1 MKINPSLIVLIDCP
15 DQIVINRLTK
25 RRTDPLTGQV
35 YDDIELVEDPEIK
48 KRLSVSPNESEAVVR
63 LRYLIQI
70 YSDLSVGKNS

>member
-1 MKINPSLIVLIDCP
+1 MKINPSLVVLIDCP

-35 YDDIELVEDPEIK
+35 YDDIDLVEDPEIK
-48 KRLSVSPNESEAVVR
+48 KRLAISPNESEAVVR

-70 YSDLSVGKNS
+70 YLDLNVGKNS